1 MPLRALISRQTSPRS
16 NQVERRSAPRHQC
29 LREVVCQAVI
39 AGHDESAPA
48 LVENISNTGLR
59 LVLRRCYEPGRVL
72 AVSWRDAH
80 GVTQRTLLAHV
91 IHARNVGDGTW
102 SMGCT
107 LRVRVSDDELKQLS

>member
-1 MPLRALISRQTSPRS
+1 MSLRALISRQTSPRS
-16 NQVERRSAPRHQC
+16 NQVERRSAPRHAC
-29 LREVVCQAVI
+29 LREVVCQAVM
-39 AGHDESAPA
+39 AGRDENAPA

-102 SMGCT
+102 SVGCA
-107 LRVRVSDDELKQLS
+107 LGVRLSDDEMKDLL

>member
-1 MPLRALISRQTSPRS
+1 M
-16 NQVERRSAPRHQC
+16 
-29 LREVVCQAVI
+29 
-39 AGHDESAPA
+39 AGRDDSAPA

-72 AVSWRDAH
+72 AVSWRHAH

-102 SMGCT
+102 SMGCR
-107 LRVRVSDDELKQLS
+107 LAARVSDDEIVELL

>member
-1 MPLRALISRQTSPRS
+1 MSVHASVSCQTSSRY
-16 NQVERRSAPRHQC
+16 NQPERRSAPRHEC
-29 LREVVCQAVI
+29 LREVVCQAATAV
-39 AGHDESAPA
+39 HDDSAPA

-72 AVSWRDAH
+72 AVSWRHAH

-102 SMGCT
+102 SMGCR
-107 LRVRVSDDELKQLS
+107 LVVCVSDDEMVELL